1 MEILILILLYGLI
14 WGLYHFWGFNVT
26 IGKVLSNPENYSSR
40 TVRFY
45 KKLNNVPK
53 AILSFLVALSV
64 PFIFVIVL
72 WILKTI
78 NLQ

>member
-1 MEILILILLYGLI
+1 MEILTLVLLYGLI

-40 TVRFY
+40 TVNFY
-45 KKLNNVPK
+45 KKLNTVPK

-64 PFIFVIVL
+64 PFVFVIVL
-72 WILKTI
+72 WIFKIIHLE
-78 NLQ
+78 